1 MELRRENSGWAYEDR
16 RLQMKCGIPGE
27 YRVKMLQTPDV
38 PEIRDYGEVQRAVRE
53 PVSGKSLTEILRGK
67 QVHTVAVLVSD
78 ATRAVPT
85 AEIAGVIVDELTEN
99 HIALKDIT
107 FFVAIGVHRPATEAE
122 FREILGNLYGKVK
135 IENHTPFA
143 ENSLICLGD
152 TKRGTP
158 VYVNRRAYACDLHI
172 QIGKVEPHE
181 FAGFSGGRKSVLPGI
196 SGEKT
201 IRMNH
206 RPEMILHPGAGIGI
220 LKGNPVHEDMVEAAE
235 MFGID
240 FSVNCVLNGQLRL
253 AALYAGDLRASHGN
267 AVRYVKEKLGVC
279 FQKPDILITT
289 PGLPL
294 DIDFYQ
300 SVKALI
306 ALTEVLDETTTVI
319 LYCGCREGI
328 NSPDMLEAFRSH
340 GELEK
345 VVSYTQEHYKIQM
358 DHVLLLSKIFRK
370 NIRVITVCPNLKE
383 EDIRTMFMTPGS
395 SLQEALEEA
404 VKMTE
409 KKDPQILI
417 YPRPQ
422 TGLPVLFSGGSEA

>member
-196 SGEKT
+196 SGEK
-201 IRMNH
+201 NH
-206 RPEMILHPGAGIGI
+206 PHEPPSGNDPSPGGRDWHPEGESCARRYGRGG
-220 LKGNPVHEDMVEAAE
+220 GN
-235 MFGID
+235 
-240 FSVNCVLNGQLRL
+240 
-253 AALYAGDLRASHGN
+253 
-267 AVRYVKEKLGVC
+267 VR
-279 FQKPDILITT
+279 
-289 PGLPL
+289 
-294 DIDFYQ
+294 
-300 SVKALI
+300 
-306 ALTEVLDETTTVI
+306 
-319 LYCGCREGI
+319 
-328 NSPDMLEAFRSH
+328 N
-340 GELEK
+340 
-345 VVSYTQEHYKIQM
+345 
-358 DHVLLLSKIFRK
+358 
-370 NIRVITVCPNLKE
+370 
-383 EDIRTMFMTPGS
+383 
-395 SLQEALEEA
+395 
-404 VKMTE
+404 
-409 KKDPQILI
+409 
-417 YPRPQ
+417 
-422 TGLPVLFSGGSEA
+422 